1 VAARTLLLF
10 KVVPTQQDV
19 AQLYVNK
26 QHKYFM
32 LKKIL
37 TSPWT
42 ALLTLAL
49 IVSIRIADPVF
60 VESVRL
66 RYFDTLIT
74 AKEPTFNNIV
84 TVNIDEPTLDKYG
97 QWPLPRAEYAK
108 IIKDLYDR
116 GASLVVLNVLMAE
129 PDRTGGDAGLSAALK
144 NYPVILGSVPS
155 NKTKN
160 TPRVPG
166 SAVLGPEWLDQIV
179 QYSGLIANVPQLENS
194 AAGVGIVST
203 LPEVD
208 GVNRRMPLIVA
219 VDDKL
224 YPALSL
230 ETLRVAAG
238 DSTFQVKLFEG
249 GVEKMRVPKFGP
261 VTTDNLGRVW
271 IDWSQESRSFGLT
284 KLPKDLE
291 GAIVIV
297 GPTAAGIGNPV
308 PTSKGAVWPHEVQ
321 AAVIG
326 TMMNGVVI
334 QRPDYADGVEI
345 LALLAFGILL
355 IFLSRW
361 TYVGIGATVVIVGAV
376 VPGTMWAFTN
386 WLILSDAT
394 AISFGLILVALHTYG
409 VKFVSEF
416 LQKQAVKKQFAGYC
430 SPEVVRLLQENPD
443 LIKKGIKKDVSVM
456 FSDLRGFT
464 PIGEYFDKPGNGGP
478 QGLATYMNGYMD
490 AITIP
495 IIDANGMVLK
505 YVGDASMHIHGAPL
519 DDDRHAHT
527 IVAVGLEMLDAVD
540 EYTEIMEAQ
549 GLPPAAMGWGCNTGY
564 GYIGEMGSTA
574 RHGYDILGDMV
585 STAARLEAR
594 CKAYGVLCIIGAETY
609 NRTKDDFFYL
619 LLDNLQPKGKTVA
632 DLIYTVLRTR
642 GIDYARDKIAHDV
655 MHDLYRQK
663 KFDEAAAMCAKLK
676 GNFGGQMDKYYKI
689 WIERCDFMKLQ
700 DLGDNWNGE
709 FVAHEK

>member
-1 VAARTLLLF
+1 
-10 KVVPTQQDV
+10 
-19 AQLYVNK
+19 
-26 QHKYFM
+26 M
-32 LKKIL
+32 G
-37 TSPWT
+37 
-42 ALLTLAL
+42 
-49 IVSIRIADPVF
+49 IRITDPAF

-74 AKEPTFNNIV
+74 AKVPTQNNIY
-84 TVNIDEPTLDKYG
+84 TVNIDEASLDKYG
-97 QWPLPRAEYAK
+97 QWPLPRDEYAK
-108 IIKDLYDR
+108 IVQNLYQR
-116 GASLVVLNVLMAE
+116 GAGLVVFNVLMAE
-129 PDRTGGDAGLSAALK
+129 PDRANGDAVLANALK
-144 NYPVILGSVPS
+144 QYPVVLPSVPS
-155 NKTKN
+155 AKTKN
-160 TPRVPG
+160 TPKQPG
-166 SAVLGPEWLDQIV
+166 SAVIGAGHLGQVV
-179 QYSGLIANVPQLENS
+179 QYPGLIANIRSLEAS
-194 AAGVGIVST
+194 AAGVGIVNT
-203 LPEVD
+203 LPEID
-208 GVNRRMPLIVA
+208 GVNRRLPLVA
-219 VDDKL
+219 AVGDKL
-224 YPALSL
+224 YPSLSM

-238 DSTFQVKLFEG
+238 DSTFQVKLNEL
-249 GVEKMRVPKFGP
+249 GVEKMRIPAFGP

-271 IDWSQESRSFGLT
+271 VDLSQQSKSVSLLD
-284 KLPKDLE
+284 LPKNFG

-297 GPTAAGIGNPV
+297 GPTAAGVANPI
-308 PTSKGAVWPHEVQ
+308 PTARGAVWPQEFH
-321 AAVIG
+321 AMAIG
-326 TMMNGVVI
+326 TMINGVVI
-334 QRPDYADGVEI
+334 QRPDYADGAEI
-345 LALLAFGILL
+345 VALLAFGLLL

-361 TYVGIGATVVIVGAV
+361 TYVGIGATVVIVGAI
-376 VPGTMWAFTN
+376 VPGTIYAFNN
-386 WLILSDAT
+386 WLILGDAT
-394 AISFGLILVALHTYG
+394 AISFGLIIVALHTYG

-416 LQKQAVKKQFAGYC
+416 LQKQAIKKQFAGYC

-519 DDDRHAHT
+519 DDDQHAHT
-527 IVAVGLEMLDAVD
+527 IVKVGLEMLDRVD
-540 EYTEIMEAQ
+540 EYTKTMEAK
-549 GLPPAAMGWGCNTGY
+549 GLPPAAMGWGCNTGD

-642 GIDYARDKIAHDV
+642 GVDYSKDKEQHDK
-655 MHDLYRQK
+655 MHALYRAK
-663 KFDEAAAMCAKLK
+663 KFDEAAALCKKLK
-676 GNFGGQMDKYYKI
+676 GNFGGQMDKYYKM
-689 WIERCDFMKLQ
+689 WIERCDFMKQQ

>member
-1 VAARTLLLF
+1 MKIEF
-10 KVVPTQQDV
+10 
-19 AQLYVNK
+19 
-26 QHKYFM
+26 
-32 LKKIL
+32 KKIL
-37 TSPWT
+37 ISPWT

-49 IVSIRIADPVF
+49 VLGIRIADPTF

-74 AKEPTFNNIV
+74 QKAPTVNNIY
-84 TVNIDEPTLDKYG
+84 TVNIDEAALDKYG

-108 IIKDLYDR
+108 IIKELYAR

-129 PDRTGGDAGLSAALK
+129 PDRTGGDSVLGHALK
-144 NYPVILGSVPS
+144 SNPVVLPS
-155 NKTKN
+155 QPSQKTKN
-160 TPRVPG
+160 TPRVSG
-166 SAVLGPEWLDQIV
+166 AAVMNPEWLDQIV
-179 QYSGLIANVPQLENS
+179 LYPGIIANVPQLENN

-203 LPEVD
+203 LPEID
-208 GVNRRMPLIVA
+208 GVNRRLPLIVT
-219 VDDKL
+219 VDGKL
-224 YPALSL
+224 YPSIAM

-238 DSTFQVKLFEG
+238 DSTFQVKLSEG
-249 GVEKMRVPKFGP
+249 GVEKMRIPKFGP
-261 VTTDNLGRVW
+261 VTTDNLGRIW
-271 IDWSQESRSFGLT
+271 IDWSQENKQVSLT
-284 KLPKDLE
+284 NLPSNFD
-291 GAIVIV
+291 GAIVVV
-297 GPTAAGIGNPV
+297 GPTAAGIANPV
-308 PTSKGAVWPHEVQ
+308 PTSKGAVFPQDVQ
-321 AAVIG
+321 AAAMA
-326 TMMNGVVI
+326 TMINGVVI

-345 LALLAFGILL
+345 VALLAFGILL

-361 TYVGIGATVVIVGAV
+361 TYVGICATVVIVGAV
-376 VPGTMWAFTN
+376 VPGTMYAFTN

-416 LQKQAVKKQFAGYC
+416 LQKQAIKKQFAGYC

-443 LIKKGIKKDVSVM
+443 LIKKGVKKDVSVM

-478 QGLATYMNGYMD
+478 QGLANYMNGYMD

-519 DDDRHAHT
+519 DDDKHAHT
-527 IVAVGLEMLDAVD
+527 IVAVGLEMLDRVD
-540 EYTEIMEAQ
+540 EYTKIMEAK
-549 GLPPAAMGWGCNTGY
+549 GLPPAAMGWGCNTGD

-632 DLIYTVLRTR
+632 DLIYTALRTR
-642 GIDYARDKIAHDV
+642 GVDYSKDKEQHDK
-655 MHDLYRQK
+655 MHALYKQK
-663 KFDEAAAMCAKLK
+663 KFDEAGAMCAKLK

>member
-1 VAARTLLLF
+1 
-10 KVVPTQQDV
+10 
-19 AQLYVNK
+19 
-26 QHKYFM
+26 M

-37 TSPWT
+37 LSPWT

-49 IVSIRIADPVF
+49 VVGIRIADPAF

-74 AKEPTFNNIV
+74 SKEVTVNNIV
-84 TVNIDEPTLDKYG
+84 TVNLDEATLDKYG

-116 GASLVVLNVLMAE
+116 GAGLVVLNVLMAE
-129 PDRTGGDAGLSAALK
+129 PDRTGGDSTLTNTLK

-155 NKTKN
+155 NRTKN

-166 SAVLGPEWLDQIV
+166 SAVLGPEFMDQIV
-179 QYSGLIANVPQLENS
+179 QYPGLIANVPQLENN

-208 GVNRRMPLIVA
+208 GVNRRMPLIVT
-219 VDDKL
+219 VDGKL

-249 GVEKMRVPKFGP
+249 GVEKMRIPKFGP
-261 VTTDNLGRVW
+261 IATDPLGRVW
-271 IDWSQESRSFGLT
+271 IDWSQESHSVSAV
-284 KLPKDLE
+284 KLPKDLA

-297 GPTAAGIGNPV
+297 GPTAAGISNPV
-308 PTSKGAVWPHEVQ
+308 PTSKGAVFPHEVQ

-326 TMMNGVVI
+326 TMVNGVVI
-334 QRPDYADGVEI
+334 QRPDYADGAEI
-345 LALLAFGILL
+345 IALLAFGLLL

-361 TYVGIGATVVIVGAV
+361 TYVGICATVVIVGAV
-376 VPGTMWAFTN
+376 VPGTMYAFTN

-416 LQKQAVKKQFAGYC
+416 LQKQAIKKQFAGYC
-430 SPEVVRLLQENPD
+430 SKEVVELLQKDPD
-443 LIKKGIKKDVSVM
+443 LIKRGVRKDVSVM

-464 PIGEYFDKPGNGGP
+464 PIGEHYGDDVA
-478 QGLATYMNGYMD
+478 GLGKYMNGYMD
-490 AITIP
+490 AISQP
-495 IIDANGMVLK
+495 MLDNKGMVIK
-505 YVGDASMHIHGAPL
+505 YVGDASMHIHGAPIE
-519 DDDRHAHT
+519 DPNHART
-527 IVAVGLEMLDAVD
+527 IVKVGLEMLDKVD
-540 EYTEIMEAQ
+540 EYTKLMEAQ
-549 GLPPAAMGWGCNTGY
+549 GLPPAAMGWGCNSGI
-564 GYIGEMGSTA
+564 GFIGEMGSTE
-574 RHGYDILGDMV
+574 RHSYDILGDMV

-632 DLIYTVLRTR
+632 DLIYTALRTK
-642 GIDYARDKIAHDV
+642 GADYSKDKEQHEL
-655 MHDLYRQK
+655 MHALYKQK
-663 KFDEAAAMCAKLK
+663 KFDEAAAMCKKLK

-689 WIERCDFMKLQ
+689 WIERCDFMKQQ
-700 DLGDNWNGE
+700 DLGPNWNGE

>member
-1 VAARTLLLF
+1 
-10 KVVPTQQDV
+10 
-19 AQLYVNK
+19 
-26 QHKYFM
+26 M

-74 AKEPTFNNIV
+74 NKTPTANNIY
-84 TVNIDEPTLDKYG
+84 TVNIDEAALDKYG

-116 GASLVVLNVLMAE
+116 GAGLVVLNVIMAE
-129 PDRTGGDAGLSAALK
+129 PDRTGGDAVLATALK
-144 NYPVILGSVPS
+144 QYPVVMGSVPS
-155 NKTKN
+155 QKTKN
-160 TPRVPG
+160 SPRNPG
-166 SAVLGPEWLDQIV
+166 SAVLGPEWQDQIV
-179 QYSGLIANVPQLENS
+179 QYPGLIANVPQLENA
-194 AAGVGIVST
+194 AAGIGIVST

-208 GVNRRMPLIVA
+208 GVNRRLPLVVS
-219 VDDKL
+219 VDGKL
-224 YPALSL
+224 YPSMSMEA
-230 ETLRVAAG
+230 LRVAAG
-238 DSTFQVKLFEG
+238 DSTFQVKLNEN
-249 GVEKMRVPKFGP
+249 GVEKMRIPKFGP
-261 VTTDNLGRVW
+261 ITTDALGRVW
-271 IDWSQESRSFGLT
+271 IDWSQENQQASLLD
-284 KLPKDLE
+284 LPKNFN

-297 GPTAAGIGNPV
+297 GPTAAGIANPL
-308 PTSKGAVWPHEVQ
+308 PTAKGAVWPQDVQ
-321 AAVIG
+321 AAAMA
-326 TMMNGVVI
+326 TMINGVVI

-345 LALLAFGILL
+345 LALLVFGILL

-361 TYVGIGATVVIVGAV
+361 TYVGIGSAVVIVGAV
-376 VPGTMWAFTN
+376 VPGTMYAFSN

-394 AISFGLILVALHTYG
+394 AITFGLVIVALHTYG

-416 LQKQAVKKQFAGYC
+416 LQKQAIKKQFAGYC
-430 SPEVVRLLQENPD
+430 SKEVVELLQKDPD
-443 LIKKGIKKDVSVM
+443 LIKRGVRKDVSVM

-464 PIGEYFDKPGNGGP
+464 PIGEHYGDDVGGL
-478 QGLATYMNGYMD
+478 GKYMNGYMD
-490 AITIP
+490 AISRP
-495 IIDANGMVLK
+495 IMNNNGMILK
-505 YVGDASMHIHGAPL
+505 YVGDASMHIHGAPIE
-519 DDDRHAHT
+519 DTNHART

-540 EYTEIMEAQ
+540 EYTKLMEAQ
-549 GLPPAAMGWGCNTGY
+549 GLPPAAMGWGCNTGI
-564 GYIGEMGSTA
+564 GFIGEMGSTD

-619 LLDNLQPKGKTVA
+619 MIDNLQPKGKTVA
-632 DLIYTVLRTR
+632 DLIYTVLRTK
-642 GIDYARDKIAHDV
+642 GADYTRDKIAHEV

>member
-1 VAARTLLLF
+1 
-10 KVVPTQQDV
+10 
-19 AQLYVNK
+19 
-26 QHKYFM
+26 M
-32 LKKIL
+32 KKIL

-42 ALLTLAL
+42 ALLTLAFIL
-49 IVSIRIADPVF
+49 SIRIADPVF

-74 AKEPTFNNIV
+74 SKAPTDNNIY
-84 TVNIDEPTLDKYG
+84 TVNIDEAALDKYG

-108 IIKDLYDR
+108 IIQDLYAR
-116 GASLVVLNVLMAE
+116 NAGLVVLNVIMAE
-129 PDRTGGDAGLSAALK
+129 SDRTGGDAVLANALK

-155 NKTKN
+155 EKTKN
-160 TPRVPG
+160 QPRKPG
-166 SAVLGPEWLDQIV
+166 SAVIGPEWQEQIV
-179 QYSGLIANVPQLENS
+179 QYPGLIANIPSLENA
-194 AAGVGIVST
+194 AAGIGIVST

-208 GVNRRMPLIVA
+208 GVNRRIPLV
-219 VDDKL
+219 VSVNDNL
-224 YPALSL
+224 YPSLSL
-230 ETLRVAAG
+230 ETLRAAAG
-238 DSTFQVKLFEG
+238 DSTFQIKLNEY
-249 GVEKMRVPKFGP
+249 GVEKMRIPKFGP
-261 VTTDNLGRVW
+261 ISTDPLGRIW
-271 IDWSQESRSFGLT
+271 IDWSQQNKSVSLT
-284 KLPKDLE
+284 NLPKDFG
-291 GAIVIV
+291 GAVVIV
-297 GPTAAGIGNPV
+297 GPTAAGVSNPL
-308 PTSKGAVWPHEVQ
+308 PTSKGAVFPHDVQ
-321 AAVIG
+321 AGVIA
-326 TMMNGVVI
+326 TMANGVVI
-334 QRPDYADGVEI
+334 ERPDYADGVEI
-345 LALLAFGILL
+345 LALLGFGLLL

-361 TYVGIGATVVIVGAV
+361 TYVGICATVVIVGAV
-376 VPGTMWAFTN
+376 VPGTMYAFTN

-394 AISFGLILVALHTYG
+394 AITFGLIIVALHTYG

-416 LQKQAVKKQFAGYC
+416 LQKQAIKKQFAGYC
-430 SPEVVRLLQENPD
+430 SPEVVRLLQVNPD
-443 LIKKGIKKDVSVM
+443 LIKKGVKKDVSVM

-478 QGLATYMNGYMD
+478 EGLAKYMNGYMD

-527 IVAVGLEMLDAVD
+527 IVRVGLEMLDRVD
-540 EYTEIMEAQ
+540 AFTKEKEAQ

-642 GIDYARDKIAHDV
+642 GADYTRDKIAHDV
-655 MHDLYRQK
+655 MHDLYKQK
-663 KFDEAAAMCAKLK
+663 KFDEAAAMCKK
-676 GNFGGQMDKYYKI
+676 MNGTFGGQMDKYYKI
-689 WIERCDFMKLQ
+689 WIERCDFMKQQSLP
-700 DLGDNWNGE
+700 DNWNGE

>member
-1 VAARTLLLF
+1 MI
-10 KVVPTQQDV
+10 KD
-19 AQLYVNK
+19 K
-26 QHKYFM
+26 

-37 TSPWT
+37 VSPWT

-49 IVSIRIADPVF
+49 VLGIRIADPTF

-74 AKEPTFNNIV
+74 AKAPTENNIY
-84 TVNIDEPTLDKYG
+84 TVNIDEESLNKYG
-97 QWPLPRAEYAK
+97 QWPLPRAEYSRLVR
-108 IIKDLYDR
+108 DLYSR
-116 GASLVVLNVLMAE
+116 GAGLVVLNVLMSE
-129 PDRTGGDAGLSAALK
+129 PDRTGGDSALGQTLK
-144 NYPVILGSVPS
+144 QNPVILPSVPS
-155 NKTKN
+155 AKTKN
-160 TPRVPG
+160 QPRNPG
-166 SAVLGPEWLDQIV
+166 SAVLGPEFMDQIV
-179 QYSGLIANVPQLENS
+179 QYPGLIANVPVLENA
-194 AAGVGIVST
+194 AAGIGIVST

-208 GVNRRMPLIVA
+208 GVNRRVPLIVT
-219 VDDKL
+219 VDGKI
-224 YPALSL
+224 YPSL
-230 ETLRVAAG
+230 AMETLRAAAG
-238 DSTFQVKLFEG
+238 DSTVQVKLFEG
-249 GVEKMRVPKFGP
+249 GVEKMRIPKFGP
-261 VTTDNLGRVW
+261 IATDNLGRVW
-271 IDWSQESRSFGLT
+271 VDWSQKNKSVSLT
-284 KLPKDLE
+284 DLPKDFG

-308 PTSKGAVWPHEVQ
+308 PTSMGAVFPHDVQ
-321 AAVIG
+321 AAVIA
-326 TMMNGVVI
+326 TMANGVVI
-334 QRPDYADGVEI
+334 QRPDYADGLEI
-345 LALLAFGILL
+345 ISIVAAGLLL
-355 IFLSRW
+355 FLTRW
-361 TYVGIGATVVIVGAV
+361 VYVGLGATIVLAVGGVVASRY
-376 VPGTMWAFTN
+376 AFADF
-386 WLILSDAT
+386 LFLFDAT
-394 AISFGLILVALHTYG
+394 AFTTGTILVALHAYG

-416 LQKQAVKKQFAGYC
+416 LQKQAIKKQFAGYC

-478 QGLATYMNGYMD
+478 QGLANYMNGYMD

-527 IVAVGLEMLDAVD
+527 IVKVGLEMLDRVD
-540 EYTEIMEAQ
+540 AFTKEKEAQ
-549 GLPPAAMGWGCNTGY
+549 GLPPAAMGWGCNTGD

-632 DLIYTVLRTR
+632 DLIYTVLRTN
-642 GIDYARDKIAHDV
+642 GVDYTRDKIAHDV
-655 MHDLYRQK
+655 MHDLYKTK
-663 KFDEAAAMCAKLK
+663 KFDEAAEMCAKMK
-676 GNFGGQMDKYYKI
+676 GTFGGQMDKYYKM
-689 WIERCDFMKLQ
+689 WIERCDFMKQQSLP
-700 DLGDNWNGE
+700 DNWNGE

>member
-1 VAARTLLLF
+1 
-10 KVVPTQQDV
+10 
-19 AQLYVNK
+19 
-26 QHKYFM
+26 M
-32 LKKIL
+32 LKKIFL
-37 TSPWT
+37 SPWT

-49 IVSIRIADPVF
+49 IISIRIADPVF
-60 VESVRL
+60 IESIRL

-74 AKEPTFNNIV
+74 SNAPTENNIY
-84 TVNIDEPTLDKYG
+84 TVNIDEAALDKYG
-97 QWPLPRAEYAK
+97 QWPLPRVNYAE
-108 IIKDLYDR
+108 IIEDLYR
-116 GASLVVLNVLMAE
+116 RNAGLVVLNVLMAE
-129 PDRTGGDAGLSAALK
+129 RDRTGGDRDLAAALK
-144 NYPVILGSVPS
+144 HYPVVLGSVPS
-155 NKTKN
+155 AKNKN

-179 QYSGLIANVPQLENS
+179 TYPGLIANVSQLES
-194 AAGVGIVST
+194 RAAGVGIVNT

-208 GVNRRMPLIVA
+208 GVNRRVPLIVT
-219 VDDKL
+219 VNDKL
-224 YPALSL
+224 YPGLAL
-230 ETLRVAAG
+230 ETLRVASG
-238 DSTFQVKLFEG
+238 NDTFQVKLFEG
-249 GVEKMRVPKFGP
+249 GVEKMRLPGEVG
-261 VTTDNLGRVW
+261 VINTDNLGRIW
-271 IDWSQESRSFGLT
+271 IDWSQKSKSVSLSS
-284 KLPKDLE
+284 LPKDFG
-291 GAIVIV
+291 GAIVVV
-297 GPTAAGIGNPV
+297 GPTAAGIANPV
-308 PTSKGAVWPHEVQ
+308 PTSKGAVFPHDVQ
-321 AAVIG
+321 AAVIA
-326 TMMNGVVI
+326 TIANGVVI
-334 QRPDYADGVEI
+334 QRPDWADGAEI
-345 LALLAFGILL
+345 LGLLAAGILL
-355 IFLSRW
+355 LFLTRW
-361 TYVGIGATVVIVGAV
+361 TYVGIGAGVVIIGSI
-376 VPGTMWAFTN
+376 VPLCGFAYSSG
-386 WLILSDAT
+386 LQLVDAT
-394 AISFGLILVALHTYG
+394 IPIGGLVLVMLHAYG

-416 LQKQAVKKQFAGYC
+416 LQKQAIKKQFAGYC

-443 LIKKGIKKDVSVM
+443 LIKKGVKKDVSVM

-478 QGLATYMNGYMD
+478 QGLAKYMNGYMD

-519 DDDRHAHT
+519 EDDKHAHT
-527 IVAVGLEMLDAVD
+527 IVRVGLEMLDRVD
-540 EYTEIMEAQ
+540 EYTKIMEAQ
-549 GLPPAAMGWGCNTGY
+549 GLPPAAMGWGCNTGD

-642 GIDYARDKIAHDV
+642 GEDYTRDKIAHDV
-655 MHDLYRQK
+655 MHDLYKQK
-663 KFDEAAAMCAKLK
+663 KFDEAAAMCKKLK

-689 WIERCDFMKLQ
+689 WIERCDFMKVQ

>member
-1 VAARTLLLF
+1 
-10 KVVPTQQDV
+10 
-19 AQLYVNK
+19 
-26 QHKYFM
+26 M
-32 LKKIL
+32 KKIL

-42 ALLTLAL
+42 ALITLAL
-49 IVSIRIADPVF
+49 ILSIRIADPVF

-74 AKEPTFNNIV
+74 AKAPTDNNIY
-84 TVNIDEPTLDKYG
+84 TVNIDEAALDKYG

-108 IIKDLYDR
+108 IIQDLYAR
-116 GASLVVLNVLMAE
+116 NAGLVVLNVIMAE
-129 PDRTGGDAGLSAALK
+129 SDRTGGDAVLANALK
-144 NYPVILGSVPS
+144 NHPVILGSVPS
-155 NKTKN
+155 EKTKN
-160 TPRVPG
+160 QPRKPG
-166 SAVLGPEWLDQIV
+166 SAVIGPEWQEQIV
-179 QYSGLIANVPQLENS
+179 QYPGLIANIPSLENA
-194 AAGVGIVST
+194 AAGIGIVST

-208 GVNRRMPLIVA
+208 GVNRRIPLV
-219 VDDKL
+219 VSVNDNL
-224 YPALSL
+224 YPSLSL
-230 ETLRVAAG
+230 ETLRAAAG
-238 DSTFQVKLFEG
+238 DSTFQIKLNEY
-249 GVEKMRVPKFGP
+249 GVEKMRIPKFGP
-261 VTTDNLGRVW
+261 ISTDPLGRIW
-271 IDWSQESRSFGLT
+271 IDWSQQNKSVSLT
-284 KLPKDLE
+284 NLPKDFG
-291 GAIVIV
+291 GAVVIV
-297 GPTAAGIGNPV
+297 GPTAAGVSNPL
-308 PTSKGAVWPHEVQ
+308 PTSKGAVFPHDVQ
-321 AAVIG
+321 ASVIA
-326 TMMNGVVI
+326 TMANGVVI
-334 QRPDYADGVEI
+334 ERPDYADGVEI
-345 LALLAFGILL
+345 VALLAFGLLL

-361 TYVGIGATVVIVGAV
+361 TYVGICATVVIVGAV
-376 VPGTMWAFTN
+376 VPGTMYAFTN

-394 AISFGLILVALHTYG
+394 AITFGLIIVALHTYG

-416 LQKQAVKKQFAGYC
+416 LQKQAIKKQFAGYC

-478 QGLATYMNGYMD
+478 EGLAKYMNGYMD

-527 IVAVGLEMLDAVD
+527 IVKVGLEMLDRVD
-540 EYTEIMEAQ
+540 EYTKIMEAQ
-549 GLPPAAMGWGCNTGY
+549 GLPPAAMGWGCNTGD

-642 GIDYARDKIAHDV
+642 GVDYNRDKIAHDV
-655 MHDLYRQK
+655 MHDLYKQQ
-663 KFDEAAAMCAKLK
+663 KFDEAAAMCKKMK
-676 GNFGGQMDKYYKI
+676 GTFGGQMDKYYKI
-689 WIERCDFMKLQ
+689 WIERCDFMKQQSLP
-700 DLGDNWNGE
+700 DNWNGE